1 MVLRDCLLSFSV
13 RTNLKTICDQ
23 SVGSDTI
30 PVIHGLKT
38 ISMAWVI
45 LGHTCIIAFK
55 YSGKTKKALQIQL

>member
-1 MVLRDCLLSFSV
+1 MVLKDCLLAFSV
-13 RTNLKTICDQ
+13 RTNLNAICDQ

-38 ISMAWVI
+38 FSMAWVI

-55 YSGKTKKALQIQL
+55 YSGNKIKRFKKPK